1 MIEHRLFT
9 DSNARG
15 YTPMECDDGDGQPGV
30 HGYLAQTSTGDWSW
44 KPWRYADGNGR
55 GAYRFFVTGPRCT
68 CTLNQPVGTRCER
81 HAPRE
86 LAQTD
91 TLLQAA

>member
-1 MIEHRLFT
+1 MNEYRLRPEL
-9 DSNARG
+9 NARG
-15 YTPMECDDGDGQPGV
+15 YTPSDGDSSDTYGRLGEM
-30 HGYLAQTSTGDWSW
+30 SMGDWSW